1 MRAVLPGRLDAA
13 MDALAGDPG
22 LVPLAGGTDLLVHWP
37 VRTTARDA
45 DYLDLT
51 GLDELRPIRW
61 EEGTL
66 VLGALSTYW
75 DAIVDPRI
83 RSELPLLIDAARQV
97 GAVQI
102 QSRGTWAGNV
112 INGSPAAD
120 GVPVLMAYGA
130 TVVLASTAGR
140 REVPLDAFYTG
151 YRETVRR
158 PDELV
163 VEIRVPRGERPFEA
177 FVKVGPRRAQSIAK
191 VGLAMARDEAGWR
204 VAVASVAPVV
214 KRCPAVETLLDG
226 GGPLAGP
233 EDLQTAFRQD
243 VAPIDDLRSTAEYRE
258 RVLARVAWHALRD
271 GGAIPD

>member
-1 MRAVLPGRLDAA
+1 MIVCTPTGLDAA
-13 MDALAGDPG
+13 LAEMADAPG

-37 VRTTARDA
+37 VRSAARDA

-51 GLDELRPIRW
+51 GVAELRPMRW
-61 EEGTL
+61 EADAL

-75 DAIVDPRI
+75 DAIVDPRV
-83 RSELPLLIDAARQV
+83 RAELPLLVDAARQV

-112 INGSPAAD
+112 VNGSPAAD

-130 TVVLASTAGR
+130 TVVLASRAGR
-140 REVPLDAFYTG
+140 REVPLDGFYTG

-163 VEIRVPRGERPFEA
+163 TEIRVPRVERPFQA
-177 FVKVGPRRAQSIAK
+177 FVKVGPRRAQSISK
-191 VGLAMARDEAGWR
+191 VGLALGRDPRGWR
-204 VAVASVAPVV
+204 VAAASVAPVV
-214 KRCPAVETLLDG
+214 KRCPTVEALLVDG
-226 GGPLAGP
+226 TPLAGP
-233 EDLQTAFRQD
+233 EDLRAAFDVD
-243 VAPIDDLRSTAEYRE
+243 VAPIDDLRSTAEYRA

-271 GGAIPD
+271 GGALPG